1 MMNFRLIGAA
11 ALSLMLLTP
20 AIAMQH
26 GHHHHYGYVHEEHNA
41 PRFGHGS
48 AYGAYAFS
56 PGDEFAPGNAYED
69 FDRRNTFN

>member
-1 MMNFRLIGAA
+1 M
-11 ALSLMLLTP
+11 
-20 AIAMQH
+20 AMQH

-56 PGDEFAPGNAYED
+56 PGDEFSPGNAYED